1 MAFQVSPG
9 VLVQEIDATNVIP
22 AVSSSTGAYVGH
34 FGWGPAE
41 QVQTVSSGKDLVDQ
55 FGEPASTNVAAEY
68 FYPAAMFLDYG
79 IDLKV
84 VRVATTSMVNATT
97 TSSQSLLIKNLT
109 HYRANYN
116 DGSASVGEYA
126 ARYAGALGNS
136 LKISSCGG
144 AAAYAAAGVTTTNG
158 TAAVA
163 GSTIPVTL
171 GEKFIVGDI
180 ITAIGADATRYKVTA
195 IAFDS
200 GSTGAGDLTIE
211 QEDDSTQ
218 KLAAAVANSASI
230 SREWEFARQFNG
242 APGTSTFTSG
252 RSSAGATD
260 ELHIIVI
267 DEDGS
272 ISGVVGTVL
281 EKYEAVSKASDA
293 KDEFG
298 ATNYYVTVIE
308 NTSKYIYWLD
318 HSSTW
323 SNAGTAATSTTFGA
337 GTLPEFRSFTNGD
350 DGRQPTTGQ
359 KITAWNTY
367 FGSADNQDVSLL
379 ISGTSQADN
388 GSGTAVATRAEA
400 TSFYNQLMNIAQDR
414 KDCVVLFSPIKAD
427 VVDSGVN
434 GAQNIVNW
442 IDGYSAANDGTP
454 DIATINSS
462 SYAVM
467 DSNWLYIYDRYN
479 DRYVYVPASGATAG
493 LCARTDYSHDSW
505 YSPAGYNRG
514 QIFGVTKLAF
524 NPTKANRDLLYRS
537 KINPIVT
544 FPGQGTLLFG
554 DKTLAASD
562 GSAFSRI
569 NVRRLFITLE
579 KAISTAAKF
588 QLFEFNDSFTR
599 ANFRAA
605 IEPFLRQVQGRKG
618 IYDFSVICDET
629 NNDSGVVDANQFV
642 ASIFVKPARSINFI
656 TLTFVASRSGVD
668 FDEVYGGSGISA
680 QESSV

>member
-34 FGWGPAE
+34 FPWGPAE

-116 DGSASVGEYA
+116 DGSASAGEYA

-136 LKISSCGG
+136 LKVSSCGG
-144 AAAYAAAGVTTTNG
+144 VNAYSQSGVTTTNG
-158 TAAVA
+158 TALIST
-163 GSTIPVTL
+163 GSIPVTL
-171 GEKFIVGDI
+171 GEKFVIGDI
-180 ITAIGADATRYKVTA
+180 ITAVGSDTTRYKVTA

-200 GSTGAGDLTIE
+200 GSNGAGDLTIV

-218 KLAAAVANSASI
+218 LLAAAVASGASI
-230 SREWEFARQFNG
+230 SREWEFAYQFNG
-242 APGTSTFTSG
+242 APGTSTYTSG

-267 DEDGS
+267 DEDGL

-281 EKYEAVSKASDA
+281 EKFESVSKASDA

-298 ATNYYVTVIE
+298 ATNYYITVIE
-308 NTSKYIYWLD
+308 NTSNYIYWLD

-323 SNAGTAATSTTFGA
+323 SNAGSAASGVTFGT
-337 GTLPEFRSFTNGD
+337 GTLPEFRSFTEGS

-367 FGSADNQDVSLL
+367 FGSPDNQDISLL

-388 GSGTAVATRAEA
+388 GSGAAVVTRAEA
-400 TSFYNQLMNIAQDR
+400 TSYYNQLMNIAQDR
-414 KDCVVLFSPIKAD
+414 KDCVVFFSPLRSD
-427 VVDSGVN
+427 VVDVGTA
-434 GAQNIVNW
+434 GATNVKTTM
-442 IDGYSAANDGTP
+442 DTL
-454 DIATINSS
+454 NSS
-462 SYAVM
+462 SYAVA
-467 DSNWLYIYDRYN
+467 DSSWLYIYDRYN
-479 DRYVYVPASGATAG
+479 DRYVYVPGNGATAG
-493 LCARTDYSHDSW
+493 LCARTDYTADSW
-505 YSPAGYNRG
+505 YSPAGFNRG
-514 QIFGVTKLAF
+514 QIFGVTKLAY
-524 NPTKANRDLLYRS
+524 NPSKADRDTLYRA
-537 KINPIVT
+537 KVNPVVT

-579 KAISTAAKF
+579 KAISASAKF

-605 IEPFLRQVQGRKG
+605 VEPFLRQVQGRKG
-618 IYDFSVICDET
+618 IYDFQVICDET
-629 NNDSGVVDANQFV
+629 NNNSAVVDANQFV
-642 ASIFVKPARSINFI
+642 ASIFVKPARAINFI

-668 FDEVYGGSGISA
+668 FEEVYGSSGD
-680 QESSV
+680 SV

>member
-41 QVQTVSSGKDLVDQ
+41 EVRTVTSGKGLVDL
-55 FGEPASTNVAAEY
+55 FGEPASTDIAAEH
-68 FYPAAMFLDYG
+68 FFPAQMFLDYG

-116 DGSASVGEYA
+116 DGSAAVGEYT

-144 AAAYAAAGVTTTNG
+144 SAAYAATTVTTTNG
-158 TAAVA
+158 TAAIGGATV
-163 GSTIPVTL
+163 PVTL

-180 ITAIGADATRYKVTA
+180 ITAIGSDTTRYKVTA
-195 IAFDS
+195 IAYDS
-200 GSTGAGDLTIE
+200 GSTGAGDLTIA

-218 KLAAAVANSASI
+218 KLAVAVASGANI
-230 SREWEFARQFNG
+230 SREWEYAQQFNG
-242 APGTSTFTSG
+242 APGTSTYTAG
-252 RSSAGATD
+252 RSSAGTTD
-260 ELHIIVI
+260 ELHIVVI

-272 ISGVVGTVL
+272 ISGVVGTIL
-281 EKYEAVSKASDA
+281 EKFEALSKASDA

-308 NTSKYIYWLD
+308 NTSNYIYWTD

-323 SNAGTAATSTTFGA
+323 SNAGSAASGTTYGT
-337 GTLPEFRSFTNGD
+337 GTLPEFRSFTNGA
-350 DGRQPTTGQ
+350 DGNQPTTGQ
-359 KITAWNTY
+359 KITAWDTY
-367 FGSADNQDVSLL
+367 FGSTDNQDISLM
-379 ISGTSQADN
+379 ISGSPQADN
-388 GSGTAVATRAEA
+388 GSGTAVVTRAEA
-400 TSFYNQLMNIAQDR
+400 TSYYNQLMNIAQDR
-414 KDCVVLFSPIKAD
+414 KDVVVFFSPIRSD
-427 VVDSGVN
+427 VVDVGTA
-434 GAQNIVNW
+434 GATNVK
-442 IDGYSAANDGTP
+442 
-454 DIATINSS
+454 ATADTLNSS

-467 DSNWLYIYDRYN
+467 DSTWVYIYDRYN
-479 DRYVYVPASGATAG
+479 DRYAYVPANGAIAG
-493 LCARTDYSHDSW
+493 VCARTDYSHDSW
-505 YSPAGYNRG
+505 YSPAGLNRG

-524 NPTKANRDLLYRS
+524 NPTKADRDKLYRARV
-537 KINPIVT
+537 NPIVT

-554 DKTLAASD
+554 DKTLMSSD
-562 GSAFSRI
+562 SSAFSRI

-579 KAISTAAKF
+579 KAISTAAKA
-588 QLFEFNDSFTR
+588 QLFEFNDAFTR

-605 IEPFLRQVQGRKG
+605 VEPFLRQVQGRRG
-618 IYDFSVICDET
+618 IYDFQVICDT
-629 NNDSGVVDANQFV
+629 SNNTTGVIDAQQFV

-668 FDEVYGGSGISA
+668 FNEVYGA
-680 QESSV
+680 A

>member
-41 QVQTVSSGKDLVDQ
+41 EVRTVTSGKGLVDL
-55 FGEPASTNVAAEY
+55 FGEPASTNIAAEH
-68 FYPAAMFLDYG
+68 FFPAQMFLDYG

-116 DGSASVGEYA
+116 TGSAAVGEYT

-144 AAAYAAAGVTTTNG
+144 SAAYAATTVTTTNS
-158 TAAVA
+158 TASIA

-180 ITAIGADATRYKVTA
+180 ITAIGADTTRYKVTA
-195 IAFDS
+195 IAYDS
-200 GSTGAGDLTIE
+200 GSTGAGDLTIA

-218 KLAAAVANSASI
+218 KLAVAVSSGANI
-230 SREWEFARQFNG
+230 SREWEFAQQFNG
-242 APGTSTFTSG
+242 APGTSTYTAG
-252 RSSAGATD
+252 RSSAGTTD
-260 ELHIIVI
+260 ELHIVVI

-281 EKYEAVSKASDA
+281 EKFEAVSKAADA

-308 NTSKYIYWLD
+308 NTSEYIYWTD

-323 SNAGTAATSTTFGA
+323 SNAGSDASGVTFGT
-337 GTLPEFRSFTNGD
+337 GTLPEFRSFTNGA
-350 DGRQPTTGQ
+350 DGNQPTTGQ
-359 KITAWNTY
+359 KITAWDTY
-367 FGSADNQDVSLL
+367 FGSADNQDISLM
-379 ISGTSQADN
+379 ISGSPQADN
-388 GSGTAVATRAEA
+388 GSGTAVVTRAEA
-400 TSFYNQLMNIAQDR
+400 TSYYNQLMNIAQDR
-414 KDCVVLFSPIKAD
+414 KDVVVFFSPIKSD
-427 VVDSGVN
+427 VVDSGTS
-434 GAQNIVNW
+434 GATNVKTTA
-442 IDGYSAANDGTP
+442 DTL
-454 DIATINSS
+454 NSS

-479 DRYVYVPASGATAG
+479 DRYVYVPANGAIAG
-493 LCARTDYSHDSW
+493 VCARTDYTHDSW
-505 YSPAGYNRG
+505 YSPAGLNRG

-524 NPTKANRDLLYRS
+524 NPTKADRDKLYRAR
-537 KINPIVT
+537 INPIVT

-554 DKTLAASD
+554 DKTLISSD
-562 GSAFSRI
+562 SSAFSRI

-579 KAISTAAKF
+579 KAISTAAKA

-605 IEPFLRQVQGRKG
+605 VEPFLRQVQGRRG
-618 IYDFSVICDET
+618 IYDFQVICDTT
-629 NNDSGVVDANQFV
+629 NNTSGVIDAQQFV
-642 ASIFVKPARSINFI
+642 ASIFVKPARSINYI

-668 FDEVYGGSGISA
+668 FNEVYGSA
-680 QESSV
+680 GA